1 MFGQVLQKLGYFL
14 FYHLVTLFP
23 SKFAKSYFC
32 AQNQF
37 EKRFFSSFF
46 EKTALM
52 RENFF
57 SKYFEGGGGV
67 DASEANQFFPSQRL
81 LELTLEPFL
90 HILPR
95 YFLLQLKD
103 CILLEACMWL
113 AGRGSM
119 NLDGPSKS
127 N

>member
-1 MFGQVLQKLGYFL
+1 MGKYCKNWATFYFTIWSHSSLPNSPNRTFVLKINLKNAFL
-14 FYHLVTLFP
+14 LL
-23 SKFAKSYFC
+23 
-32 AQNQF
+32 
-37 EKRFFSSFF
+37 FF